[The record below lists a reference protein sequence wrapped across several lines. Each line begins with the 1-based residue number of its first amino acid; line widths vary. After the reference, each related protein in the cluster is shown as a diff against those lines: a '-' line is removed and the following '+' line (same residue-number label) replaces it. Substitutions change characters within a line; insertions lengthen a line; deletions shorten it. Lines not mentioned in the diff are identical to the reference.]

1 MRLYKEDESLKYEKV
16 TYAYQDFI
24 YFRTEMPTYYE
35 IEHDSKRHTLGCLKS
50 LRDSTWQS
58 INNFNHMKKQILTVA
73 LGCAFAVTTFAQ
85 QKHIEKKFDRES
97 AVKDLTY
104 LTSDELM
111 GRDPIRP
118 EISLAYNFIAD
129 QLKEFGAKPVPG
141 ADGYFQNI
149 PFMMSSPPKK
159 GEIKLGDS
167 VYIQGKNLLV
177 INGEAISGKFE
188 LVDVGFGLASDLE
201 GKDLKG
207 KILLTNVGAPDR
219 MTPADLFSL
228 GSEKAIL
235 AEAAGAIGVIER
247 FNIPSIPWPLISNYL
262 NRTQMV
268 IDNNDSSKMPYMWME
283 DVKNTIK
290 NQLTEGKAMAELAI
304 EGKTNKAIE
313 GKNVLAWIEGTDSEL
328 KDEFV
333 LLSAHYDHVGVG
345 RADAEGD
352 SIYNGARDNAVGTVA
367 VMNAA
372 KYFAKNRPKRSILIA
387 LWTAEEKGLLG
398 SAFFAENP
406 LIPLD
411 KIIYN
416 LNIDGAG
423 YNDTSVITVIG
434 LGRTSA
440 DNLVSDAVSAF
451 GLKAIADPAP
461 EQGLYDRSDN
471 VSFAKKGIP
480 APTFSLGFTAFD
492 DEINKYYHKAGDHIG
507 SLDLDYVTLYWKSYI
522 LAAQNISNNPERPF
536 WTAGDKYEG
545 VGKELYGIQ

>member
-1 MRLYKEDESLKYEKV
+1 MKSMK
-16 TYAYQDFI
+16 
-24 YFRTEMPTYYE
+24 
-35 IEHDSKRHTLGCLKS
+35 KS
-50 LRDSTWQS
+50 LLYLGL
-58 INNFNHMKKQILTVA
+58 IA
-73 LGCAFAVTTFAQ
+73 LATTSSFAQ
-85 QKHIEKKFDRES
+85 QKNVEKKFDKTG
-97 AVKDLTY
+97 AVAALTY

-129 QLKEFGAKPVPG
+129 QLKEFGAKPIPS

-149 PFMMSSPPKK
+149 PFMMSAPPTK

-167 VYIQGKNLLV
+167 VYVQGKNMLV
-177 INGEAISGKFE
+177 INGNAISGKYE
-188 LVDVGFGLASDLE
+188 LVEVGYGLAADLE

-207 KILLTNVGAPDR
+207 KILVTNVGAPDR
-219 MTPADLFSL
+219 MSPADLFSL
-228 GSEKAIL
+228 GAEKAKL

-262 NRTQMV
+262 NRTQLV
-268 IDNNDSSKMPYMWME
+268 IDNGESSKMPYIWLE

-290 NQLTEGKAMAELAI
+290 NQMTGGKATAELSI
-304 EGKTNKAIE
+304 EGKNNKAIE
-313 GKNVLAWIEGTDSEL
+313 GKNVLAWIEGTDKTL
-328 KDEFV
+328 KNEYV
-333 LLSAHYDHVGVG
+333 MLSAHYDHVGVG
-345 RADAEGD
+345 RPDAEGD
-352 SIYNGARDNAVGTVA
+352 SIYNGTRDNAVGTVA

-372 KYFAKNRPKRSILIA
+372 KYFAANPPKRSVLIA

-398 SAFFAENP
+398 SAYFAENP

-411 KIIYN
+411 QIIYN

-434 LGRTSA
+434 LGRTTA
-440 DNLVSDAVSAF
+440 DGLVSEAVAEF
-451 GLKAIADPAP
+451 GLKAVADPAP

-492 DEINKYYHKAGDHIG
+492 DEINKYYHKAGDQIE
-507 SLDLDYVTLYWKSYI
+507 SLDLDYVTLYWKAFI
-522 LAAQNISNNPERPF
+522 LSAEKISNSAMKPV
-536 WTAGDKYEG
+536 WTAGDKYEEA
-545 VGKELYGIQ
+545 GKKLYGIQ